1 MWYHDGRNVIHLY
14 PTTSGITPDNQ
25 PAPDHAAGDG
35 WRVYIDG
42 VQRMVETGMDQAAI
56 RHAADLLSR
65 AHSAVAITGAGIS
78 TPSGIPDFRGPDGA
92 WKHVDPSEVAS
103 LHNFLRNPRAFYD
116 WFRPLLDRVL
126 AAAPNAAHYALAA
139 LEQHR
144 TLRAI
149 ITQNFDGLHQRAG
162 SREVY
167 ELHGHLRTATCLE
180 CERQIP
186 TQALLPR
193 IRRGEPPRCSC
204 GHPLKPDVVLFDEML
219 PRGLY
224 WLARRAVEHADVI
237 IVAGTSLEVFPV
249 NDLPALGLRH
259 GAKLIII
266 NNGPTYLDGR
276 AEAVIRGD
284 VAIVLPELV
293 RQTTGAHLLERS
305 R

>member
-1 MWYHDGRNVIHLY
+1 
-14 PTTSGITPDNQ
+14 
-25 PAPDHAAGDG
+25 
-35 WRVYIDG
+35 
-42 VQRMVETGMDQAAI
+42 MDRAEI
-56 RHAADLLSR
+56 KHAADLLR
-65 AHSAVAITGAGIS
+65 SARSIVALTGAGIS
-78 TPSGIPDFRGPDGA
+78 TPSGIPDFRGPEGA
-92 WKHVDPSEVAS
+92 WKHVDPTEVAS
-103 LHNFLRNPRAFYD
+103 LQNFLRNPRAFYD

-126 AAAPNAAHYALAA
+126 SAAPNAAHYALAA
-139 LEQHR
+139 LERQKA
-144 TLRAI
+144 LNAV

-186 TQALLPR
+186 TRVLLPR

-224 WLARRAVEHADVI
+224 WLARRAVKHAAVI

-249 NDLPALGLRH
+249 NELPAIGLRH

-266 NNGPTYLDGR
+266 NTGPTHMDGR
-276 AEAVIRGD
+276 AEAVIRAD
-284 VAIVLPELV
+284 VALVLPQLV
-293 RQTTGAHLLERS
+293 EQATGVPLLERT